1 MLTFGLLQ
9 VARNLQDCLA
19 LANFKA
25 QNGWQNKT
33 LKAIEPE
40 VTEKLRRKRPFPNG
54 DILSDSSSSASESA
68 PYSSPLTAPIFS
80 DEVVP
85 GSSHSNRS
93 RLGAPAHFPLQKTN
107 SNKRLRANSTHEP
120 TIKSSRH
127 VSWKV
132 SHQLPQSSPVLH
144 HPVSASFDGHSSFV
158 SDSATIPLP
167 ANDQSPMFSRSSDHT
182 IADDDSDNDLP
193 MHSFSQRPSSSSM
206 VVASPPRTPPPT
218 RHSKSA
224 MAGPSKSGA
233 AADLL
238 LYLANSPS
246 RSPNPRGTNNYS
258 PTHGHPNP
266 PSTPPSTQSHLPSS
280 ILATPSNSHNL
291 STSLFNGALATTPGN
306 NINFNFADFVNVT
319 PSPAQAP
326 WGGRTPGGPKTPGLA
341 ARIARRGLNFDAL
354 VPPGNDTKSKEEEKR
369 KGLALELGEELM
381 PRR

>member
-1 MLTFGLLQ
+1 MCKADLSLLQ

-40 VTEKLRRKRPFPNG
+40 VTEKLRRKRPFPTG
-54 DILSDSSSSASESA
+54 DILSDSSSSASDSA
-68 PYSSPLTAPIFS
+68 PYTSSPLTAPIFS
-80 DEVVP
+80 DEAVP

-93 RLGAPAHFPLQKTN
+93 KLGAPAHFPLQRTSSN
-107 SNKRLRANSTHEP
+107 TNKRIRANSNQEP
-120 TIKSSRH
+120 PLKSSRH
-127 VSWKV
+127 VSWKAT
-132 SHQLPQSSPVLH
+132 HQLPQSSPAFH
-144 HPVSASFDGHSSFV
+144 AHPSFV

-167 ANDQSPMFSRSSDHT
+167 PPEQSPLFSRSSDHT
-182 IADDDSDNDLP
+182 IPDDDSDNDLP
-193 MHSFSQRPSSSSM
+193 MHSFTKRPASSSM
-206 VVASPPRTPPPT
+206 IVSSPPRTPPPT

-224 MAGPSKSGA
+224 MGGPSKSGA

-246 RSPNPRGTNNYS
+246 RSPTQRGATHYS
-258 PTHGHPNP
+258 PTDANPIP
-266 PSTPPSTQSHLPSS
+266 PSTPPTSTSPLPSS
-280 ILATPSNSHNL
+280 ILATPSNTHNL
-291 STSLFNGALATTPGN
+291 NTSLFNGALATTPGN
-306 NINFNFADFVNVT
+306 NSNFNFADFVNVT

-354 VPPGNDTKSKEEEKR
+354 VPPGVDGGTRSRDEKDR
-369 KGLALELGEELM
+369 RGLALELGEELI